1 MESGQKTASYEGT
14 QLLRGSGSALTAMG
28 TWPASIRGEVR
39 RALPLLNRL
48 DPLHSAAVAAQGHQ
62 ATCLGIKSSTV
73 LAISASVPAARRK
86 RQRGD
91 LMAVS
96 SAGKQ
101 GGAVG
106 GQLRLGRHPTAC
118 LTSTAYRLPCRSTGG
133 SHQVWP
139 PPVLAEVWRSSPV
152 GCSVPFGR
160 IAALAVM
167 IPMLK
172 RTQGHAWSAL
182 QHWLL
187 I

>member
-62 ATCLGIKSSTV
+62 GTCLGIKSSTV
-73 LAISASVPAARRK
+73 LVVSASVPAARRK

-101 GGAVG
+101 GRRRG
-106 GQLRLGRHPTAC
+106 GRRSAKAWQTSHSMPDLGRIPFALPVDRWKSPSLATAGAC
-118 LTSTAYRLPCRSTGG
+118 VSGTICKTALP
-133 SHQVWP
+133 
-139 PPVLAEVWRSSPV
+139 SP
-152 GCSVPFGR
+152 SLMFP
-160 IAALAVM
+160 L
-167 IPMLK
+167 
-172 RTQGHAWSAL
+172 
-182 QHWLL
+182 
-187 I
+187 

>member
-1 MESGQKTASYEGT
+1 MHSQGSLWVVLMESGQKIASYEGT

-62 ATCLGIKSSTV
+62 GTCLGIKSSTV
-73 LAISASVPAARRK
+73 LVVSASVPAARRQ

-106 GQLRLGRHPTAC
+106 GQLRLGRHSEAC
-118 LTSTAYRLPCRSTGG
+118 LTSTAYRLPCRSADG

-139 PPVLAEVWRSSPV
+139 SPVLAQVSQASAGWV
-152 GCSVPFGR
+152 FGR
-160 IAALAVM
+160 SYSCSLTA
-167 IPMLK
+167 
-172 RTQGHAWSAL
+172 T
-182 QHWLL
+182 
-187 I
+187 

>member
-73 LAISASVPAARRK
+73 LVVSTSVPAARRK

-118 LTSTAYRLPCRSTGG
+118 LRSDAAQPHAAGHPSLTSRCGRLQRESDARA
-133 SHQVWP
+133 QRR
-139 PPVLAEVWRSSPV
+139 A
-152 GCSVPFGR
+152 CSA
-160 IAALAVM
+160 IARRGV
-167 IPMLK
+167 
-172 RTQGHAWSAL
+172 
-182 QHWLL
+182 
-187 I
+187 

>member
-62 ATCLGIKSSTV
+62 GTCLGIKSSTV
-73 LAISASVPAARRK
+73 LVVSASVPAARRQ

-106 GQLRLGRHPTAC
+106 GQLRLGRHPAAC
-118 LTSTAYRLPCRSTGG
+118 LTSTAYRLPCHGRPVEVTRSGHRRCLRKSG
-133 SHQVWP
+133 DH
-139 PPVLAEVWRSSPV
+139 R
-152 GCSVPFGR
+152 R
-160 IAALAVM
+160 LAVAY
-167 IPMLK
+167 LLD
-172 RTQGHAWSAL
+172 AL
-182 QHWLL
+182 LVGPVSPTF
-187 I
+187 

>member
-62 ATCLGIKSSTV
+62 GTCLGIKSSTV
-73 LAISASVPAARRK
+73 LVVSASVPAARRK

-101 GGAVG
+101 GGAIG
-106 GQLRLGRHPTAC
+106 GQLRLCRHQVVC
-118 LTSTAYRLPCRSTGG
+118 LTSAACRLPCQSTGG

-139 PPVLAEVWRSSPV
+139 RRSTCREFLVSAIGFHRYLLPQCTWYD
-152 GCSVPFGR
+152 GSWWLR
-160 IAALAVM
+160 ALSDM
-167 IPMLK
+167 
-172 RTQGHAWSAL
+172 S
-182 QHWLL
+182 
-187 I
+187 

>member
-1 MESGQKTASYEGT
+1 MSPCDLHERSPAQPRYSLWIVLMESGQKTASYEGT

-62 ATCLGIKSSTV
+62 GTCLGIKSSTV
-73 LAISASVPAARRK
+73 LVVSASVPAARRK

-91 LMAVS
+91 LVAVS

-106 GQLRLGRHPTAC
+106 GQLRLGRHPAAC
-118 LTSTAYRLPCRSTGG
+118 LRSDACRLPCRSACG
-133 SHQVWP
+133 S
-139 PPVLAEVWRSSPV
+139 SGS
-152 GCSVPFGR
+152 
-160 IAALAVM
+160 
-167 IPMLK
+167 K
-172 RTQGHAWSAL
+172 DQGHSTSIAERLRSHVCL
-182 QHWLL
+182 NV
-187 I
+187 